1 MDYQALE
8 NAITEKTK
16 AIVPV
21 DLGGV
26 PCDYDTIYKIVEK
39 KKSLFHP
46 ANDIQKAIGRV
57 IVVADGR
64 MLWVQA
70 EMV

>member
-1 MDYQALE
+1 MDSQIDSVEMDYQALE

-39 KKSLFHP
+39 RRLYFIQQTTFKKQL
-46 ANDIQKAIGRV
+46 
-57 IVVADGR
+57 
-64 MLWVQA
+64 A
-70 EMV
+70 E